1 MSVPTPM
8 QQAQPDAPVY
18 KPQDDQ
24 VDITN
29 FLQKANHPVIVL
41 FTLLFK
47 ITGMVC
53 FLFLGIFG
61 VSDALIFIIVV
72 ISCSFDFWF
81 VKNVS
86 GRLLVGLRWW
96 NEVKEDGS
104 EVWIFES
111 SHESKNNSI

>member
-8 QQAQPDAPVY
+8 QQSQSVPPVDQ
-18 KPQDDQ
+18 QDNQ

-29 FLQKANHPVIVL
+29 FLQKANHPIIVL

-47 ITGMVC
+47 VIAMVC
-53 FLFLGIFG
+53 YLFLEIFG
-61 VSDALIFIIVV
+61 VSEALIFIIVV

-96 NEVKEDGS
+96 NEVKEDGT
-104 EVWIFES
+104 EAWIFES
-111 SHESKNNSI
+111 NHESNYLYI